1 MSRKKHDVAAY
12 HLPTYNSSCMSLYDN
27 LLQT

>member
-1 MSRKKHDVAAY
+1 MSRKKHDVATY
-12 HLPTYNSSCMSLYDN
+12 HLPTHNSSCMFLYDN